1 MIVSRGKEID
11 CMKFPRVIFSGR
23 RGECLLYYR
32 ATKRKAEKQ
41 LLPFAGGD
49 ILLVSFGDKIDLIK
63 YFFFNFTLK

>member
-11 CMKFPRVIFSGR
+11 FMKFPRVIFSGR

-41 LLPFAGGD
+41 LLPFAGGGG
-49 ILLVSFGDKIDLIK
+49 IFCWQVFGIRLI
-63 YFFFNFTLK
+63 